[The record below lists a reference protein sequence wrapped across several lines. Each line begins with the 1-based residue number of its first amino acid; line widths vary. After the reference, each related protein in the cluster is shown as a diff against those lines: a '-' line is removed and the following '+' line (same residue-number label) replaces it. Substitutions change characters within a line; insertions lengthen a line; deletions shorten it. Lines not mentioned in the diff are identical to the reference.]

1 MKLQAKCSFFVLFR
15 YCLFHNAH
23 PGPSGLNMRDSGTR
37 EPGRSPC
44 MENGMKRKQLPD
56 FDGTI
61 PLHRIALSGAWG

>member
-1 MKLQAKCSFFVLFR
+1 MTFPGFLRYLALSRDFR
-15 YCLFHNAH
+15 A
-23 PGPSGLNMRDSGTR
+23 
-37 EPGRSPC
+37 PC